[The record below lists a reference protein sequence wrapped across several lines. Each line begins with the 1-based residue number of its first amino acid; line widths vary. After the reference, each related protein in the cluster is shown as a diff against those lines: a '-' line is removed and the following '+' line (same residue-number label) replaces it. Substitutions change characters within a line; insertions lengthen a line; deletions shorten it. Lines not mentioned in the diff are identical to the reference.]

1 MSNIIYPPVE
11 KRPVYT
17 FLNNNPAKR
26 TKAEGFMALVNPET
40 GNTYAVH
47 TDKYQLVKHEDIL
60 EPIMEALNREK
71 IAFTPHV
78 EFPDDGARLWAKLIL
93 KDIAYE
99 IKKGDFV
106 NPSLEIFG
114 SYNRQWATKMLFGAF
129 RLVCTNGL
137 VVGVTFDVFYNRHL
151 KVYDPADAIEMV
163 RGADHVFKAQTETW
177 KSWSNTLAL
186 PDDYERLVT
195 PLGLSK
201 RDLEAIGNEVEASSG
216 QTIEALKLRTLDKW
230 TLYNI
235 LTQYLSHRLR
245 GNLVQQ
251 SIMFER
257 LRNSL

>member
-1 MSNIIYPPVE
+1 MSEIQYPPVE
-11 KRPVYT
+11 RRPVYT

-26 TKAEGFMALVNPET
+26 NKAEGFMALVNPET

-78 EFPDDGARLWAKLIL
+78 EFPDDGAMLWAKLIL

-99 IKKGDFV
+99 IRKGDFV

-137 VVGVTFDVFYNRHL
+137 VVGVTFDIYYRRHL
-151 KVYDPADAIEMV
+151 SVFDPADAIDMV
-163 RGADHVFKAQTETW
+163 RNADNIFTAQTETW

-186 PDDYERLVT
+186 PEDYEKLVQ

-201 RDLEAIGNEVEASSG
+201 HDLEAIGNEVEASSG
-216 QTIEALKLRTLDKW
+216 QTIDALRLRTLDKW
-230 TLYNI
+230 SLYNI
-235 LTQYLSHRLR
+235 VTQYLSH
-245 GNLVQQ
+245 
-251 SIMFER
+251 SIKGSLNRQAYMFMK